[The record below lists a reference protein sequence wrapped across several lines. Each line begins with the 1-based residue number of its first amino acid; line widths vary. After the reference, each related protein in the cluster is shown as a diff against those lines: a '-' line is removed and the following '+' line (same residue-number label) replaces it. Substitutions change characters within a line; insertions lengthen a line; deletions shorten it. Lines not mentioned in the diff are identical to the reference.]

1 MTISLIKNNPIG
13 IFDSGIGG
21 LTIAS
26 SLVKNLPNESII
38 YFGDT
43 AHLPYGDK
51 SQQTIQNYTKTIVD
65 FLLARKVKIIL
76 IACNTASAAAYE
88 NIKEYVGDRAI
99 IINVIDPMIDFL
111 ASNYVSK
118 NIGLIGTKF
127 TVQSNVY
134 HNKIHAANKNI
145 NFNAVAAPLLVPI
158 IEEGFFAHGLIDMAL
173 NEYLQNPLLTNIEGL
188 VLGCTHYPIIKQKI
202 SNFYQNKIDIIDAA
216 EITTQAI
223 ENILLKFDIA
233 AQNNNVLRHFYVSD
247 YTENFA
253 KSAQMF
259 FGTDIKIELIDIF
272 K

>member
-1 MTISLIKNNPIG
+1 MTSLMKNNPIG

-51 SQQTIQNYTKTIVD
+51 SKQTIQNYTKAIAD
-65 FLLARKVKIIL
+65 FLLSRGVKIIL

-88 NIKEYVGDRAI
+88 IIKEYVGDKI
-99 IINVIDPMIDFL
+99 TIINVIDPMVDFL
-111 ASNYVSK
+111 ARNYASK

-127 TVQSNVY
+127 TVQSNIY
-134 HNKIHAANKNI
+134 HNKINATNKNI

-158 IEEGFFAHGLIDMAL
+158 IEEGFFDHSLIDIAL
-173 NEYLQNPLLTNIEGL
+173 NEYLQNPLLNNIDGL

-216 EITTQAI
+216 EITAQTI
-223 ENILLKFDIA
+223 KNILLDLDMM
-233 AQNNNVLRHFYVSD
+233 AQDNIVSRHFYVSD

-259 FGTDIKIELIDIF
+259 FGKDIKIELIDIF

>member
-1 MTISLIKNNPIG
+1 MTSLIKNNLIG

-21 LTIAS
+21 LTITS

-51 SQQTIQNYTKTIVD
+51 SKQTIQNYTKTIVD
-65 FLLARKVKIIL
+65 FLLSRGVKIIL

-88 NIKEYVGDRAI
+88 MIKECVGDRAI

-111 ASNYVSK
+111 TSNYTGK

-127 TVQSNVY
+127 TVQSNIY
-134 HNKIHAANKNI
+134 HNKIAAANKNI
-145 NFNAVAAPLLVPI
+145 NFTAVAAPLLVPI
-158 IEEGFFAHGLIDMAL
+158 IEEGFCGHNLIDMAL
-173 NEYLQNPLLTNIEGL
+173 NEYLKNPLLNNIEGL
-188 VLGCTHYPIIKQKI
+188 VLGCTHYPLIKQKI

-223 ENILLKFDIA
+223 KNILLKFDIA
-233 AQNNNVLRHFYVSD
+233 AQTNNVSHHFYVSD

-259 FGTDIKIELIDIF
+259 FGKDIKIELIDIF
-272 K
+272 T